1 MIGKELLQHLQ
12 GLSEEDLSKDI
23 VLEEGDCDRVYD
35 LDSVYEIEDDIV
47 LSISQVYEQLLSTQT
62 GLENS
67 KEGARLA
74 LYAKIQKFSSIAQ
87 LIERLAL
94 A

>member
-1 MIGKELLQHLQ
+1 MQQYYCGDTALYLVMTGNELLKFLQ

-47 LSISQVYEQLLSTQT
+47 LSISQVYE
-62 GLENS
+62 
-67 KEGARLA
+67 
-74 LYAKIQKFSSIAQ
+74 
-87 LIERLAL
+87 
-94 A
+94 